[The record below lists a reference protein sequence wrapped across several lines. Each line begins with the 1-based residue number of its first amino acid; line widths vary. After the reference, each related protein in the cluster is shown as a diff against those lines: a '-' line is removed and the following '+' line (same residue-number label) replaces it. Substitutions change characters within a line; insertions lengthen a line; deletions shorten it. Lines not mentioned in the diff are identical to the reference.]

1 MQRPRAWL
9 FVVVGLSVEND
20 NNDTRDNEYCVY
32 PGPDPGQSQPR
43 TTQSPTSALL
53 TRGATSGHGVNINT
67 INTMYWSKGGKGHL

>member
-20 NNDTRDNEYCVY
+20 NNDTRDNEYFVY
-32 PGPDPGQSQPR
+32 PGPDSAQSQPR

-53 TRGATSGHGVNINT
+53 TRGRPVVMVLIE
-67 INTMYWSKGGKGHL
+67 IQCMGGKGHL